1 MQRPI
6 RKTPATTS
14 PGRAIFLALAVTMGL
29 GGCWGHRHTAPT
41 AVRLYSPLG
50 EPLSGGALGRPSCS
64 DALSAWFERV
74 DTNHDG
80 LIDRDEFLA
89 DAQRQFV
96 IMDLDK
102 DGTITPAELAQY
114 RAPYEAEPSPESVPA
129 AGQAAKTGGAS
140 GRKHRRGGE
149 QGGGGSGDFDNDQP
163 DPVMAADVRFRNQ
176 VSRQDFMAYAAH
188 QFAALDGDRHGRL
201 AKADV
206 LRSCQPPSDS

>member
-1 MQRPI
+1 MQQPFRN
-6 RKTPATTS
+6 TPGATAS
-14 PGRAIFLALAVTMGL
+14 RGRAIFLALAMAISV
-29 GGCWGHRHTAPT
+29 GGCWGHRYTAPT
-41 AVRLYSPLG
+41 AVRLYSPFG
-50 EPLSGGALGRPSCS
+50 EPLSGGPLGHPSCS

-80 LIDRDEFLA
+80 VIDRDAFLA
-89 DAQRQFV
+89 DAQRQFA

-114 RAPYEAEPSPESVPA
+114 RAPYQAEPSAA
-129 AGQAAKTGGAS
+129 AGDQAAQTGSAT
-140 GRKHRRGGE
+140 GRKQRHG

-176 VSRQDFMAYAAH
+176 VSRQDFMAYAAR
-188 QFAALDGDRHGRL
+188 QFTTLDVDHHGRL

-206 LRSCQPPSDS
+206 LSSCGPPSDS